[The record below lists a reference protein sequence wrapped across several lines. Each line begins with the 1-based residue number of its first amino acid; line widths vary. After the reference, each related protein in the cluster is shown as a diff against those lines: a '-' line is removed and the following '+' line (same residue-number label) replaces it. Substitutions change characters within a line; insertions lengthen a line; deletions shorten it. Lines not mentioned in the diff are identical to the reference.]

1 MSDKHQISVAEFAQ
15 IKNNPEIFLLDVR
28 TIEEFNQVNLGG
40 NLIPNYEIA
49 NRLDE
54 IPLDKEIIVM
64 CHHGIRSMQIVG
76 FLLSQNYVNIKN
88 LTGGIDKYAAQID
101 PSLAR
106 Y

>member
-1 MSDKHQISVAEFAQ
+1 MSNKHQISVAEFAK

-76 FLLSQNYVNIKN
+76 FFFGILGAMILSIP
-88 LTGGIDKYAAQID
+88 D
-101 PSLAR
+101 
-106 Y
+106 

>member
-1 MSDKHQISVAEFAQ
+1 MLDKNRISVTEFAQ
-15 IKNNPEIFLLDVR
+15 IKDDKDIFLLDVR
-28 TIEEFNQVNLGG
+28 TLEEFNQVNLGG

-54 IPLDKEIIVM
+54 IPLDKRIIVM

-76 FLLSQNYVNIKN
+76 FLLSNNYTNIQN
-88 LTGGIDKYAAQID
+88 LTGGIDKYAIEID
-101 PSLAR
+101 SALPR